1 MSIAANLRMSPAEY
15 LSFERASEVRHEY
28 FHGEI
33 REMVGGTRSHARIIH
48 NFAFQMEL
56 EVHDQDY
63 WIVTSDMRVGV
74 NSSGLYTYPDVV
86 AVRGQPNFYDDNLD
100 TLINPLLLVEV
111 LSKSTEAY
119 DREEKFELYKHI
131 PTFAEYIMISQDR
144 PFVEQFVR
152 DSQGIWKETR
162 YDGLS
167 QQLSLATM
175 PCRIPLSSIYSRVR
189 F

>member
-1 MSIAANLRMSPAEY
+1 MSIAANSRMTPAEY

-28 FHGEI
+28 LNGEI
-33 REMVGGTRSHARIIH
+33 REMVGGTASHARIIF
-48 NFAFQMEL
+48 NFAIQL
-56 EVHDQDY
+56 EQQVHDRDY

-74 NSSGLYTYPDVV
+74 KASGLYTYPDVV
-86 AVRGQPNFYDDNLD
+86 AVRGEPNFDDENLD
-100 TLINPLLLVEV
+100 VLINPLLLVEV
-111 LSKSTEAY
+111 LSKSTETF

-131 PTFAEYIMISQDR
+131 PTFAEYILVSQDQ
-144 PFVEQFVR
+144 PLAEQFVR
-152 DSQGIWKETR
+152 DNQGIWKETH

-167 QQLSLATM
+167 QQLSLAAI